1 MAKFSKKFHNTIAK
15 VRKAW
20 YTIHSMMQVWSRQA
34 SLLLFFAIKIYAEG
48 SLMAGAKN
56 IAETV
61 WQGIAPVAEELGLLI
76 WDVEFVKE
84 GAKRILRVTIDH
96 EDGID
101 IEDCERMHRAI
112 DPVLDELDP
121 IDTAYDLEV
130 SSPGIER
137 ELRTDVHVDAC
148 IGERVEIRFF
158 APVNGQKTIEG
169 ILLGREEGSNAILLE
184 VGGEQRAFPRAG
196 IAKMHTVFEF

>member
-1 MAKFSKKFHNTIAK
+1 
-15 VRKAW
+15 
-20 YTIHSMMQVWSRQA
+20 
-34 SLLLFFAIKIYAEG
+34 
-48 SLMAGAKN
+48 MAGAKN

-61 WQGIAPVAEELGLLI
+61 KQGIQPVADELGLML
-76 WDVEFVKE
+76 WDVEFLKE

-96 EDGID
+96 EDGVT

-137 ELRTDVHVDAC
+137 ELRTDAHLDAC
-148 IGERVEIRFF
+148 VGERVELRFF
-158 APVNGQKTIEG
+158 APFEGKKSVEG
-169 ILLGREEGSNAILLE
+169 ILAGRDENDLLVE
-184 VGGEQRAFPRAG
+184 LDGAVRTVERAW
-196 IAKMHTVFEF
+196 IAKIRTVFEF

>member
-1 MAKFSKKFHNTIAK
+1 
-15 VRKAW
+15 
-20 YTIHSMMQVWSRQA
+20 
-34 SLLLFFAIKIYAEG
+34 
-48 SLMAGAKN
+48 MAGAKN

-84 GAKRILRVTIDH
+84 GAKHILRVTIDH
-96 EDGID
+96 EDGIT

-112 DPVLDELDP
+112 DPVLDEIDP

-137 ELRTDVHVDAC
+137 ELRTDAHVDAC
-148 IGERVEIRFF
+148 IGEVTEIRFF
-158 APVNGQKTIEG
+158 APFEGQKTVKG
-169 ILLGREEGSNAILLE
+169 VLLGRSAEDNAILLE
-184 VGGEQRAFPRAG
+184 INGEQKAFPRTAV
-196 IAKMHTVFEF
+196 AKMQTVFEF

>member
-1 MAKFSKKFHNTIAK
+1 
-15 VRKAW
+15 
-20 YTIHSMMQVWSRQA
+20 
-34 SLLLFFAIKIYAEG
+34 
-48 SLMAGAKN
+48 MAGAKN

-61 WQGIAPVAEELGLLI
+61 WQGIQPVADELGLLI

-96 EDGID
+96 EDGIT

-112 DPVLDELDP
+112 DPVLDEIDP

-137 ELRTDVHVDAC
+137 ELRTDAHIDAC
-148 IGERVEIRFF
+148 VGERVALRFF
-158 APVNGQKTIEG
+158 APVEGQKSVEG
-169 ILLGREEGSNAILLE
+169 ILLGREEGSNAVLVE
-184 VGGEQRAFPRAG
+184 VGGEQKAFPRAAV
-196 IAKMHTVFEF
+196 AKMQTIFEF